1 MSQAR
6 HRHAQISNAPEHST
20 AYYFIEGLNELGI
33 EHLFCNFGTDHA
45 PTIEAMAE
53 RQKRGEK
60 VPNVMLCPHENTA
73 AHMAM
78 GYAAVTGRGQAV
90 LVHVDVGTANT
101 ANAMHNLFRSR
112 LPVLLMSGKAPYTSS
127 NELVGSRDTYVHFV
141 QEPIDQGSL
150 VRPYMKWE
158 WTLPSG
164 VVVKEALR
172 RAHTIMETKPAGP
185 VYFMAQRETLTQKWA
200 SDQIRSYAADQFS
213 QPQAGGADPATIA
226 QLADKLIAA
235 EHPILICGYAGQSK
249 NAPKLIEELAM
260 FAGIAVFEGNQ
271 TFNISHEFPCFLG
284 YSPNK
289 HLPKADVGL
298 LVDVDVPWFPADVS
312 HKDKSFW
319 AHIDVDTLKSAS
331 PMWTFPGNLRMQGDS
346 GVILGQLLEELK
358 KKATPKFKEAAKKRV
373 EAHTAERKAWRE
385 QRRQAGDQQG
395 QDRRDQPA
403 LSVRRAE
410 QAAQGRRHRLQR
422 RRPQRRRL
430 PAAARAAESEHLRAL
445 RRRRSR
451 LVRRHGARL
460 QARGARQDGGAGGRR
475 RRLLLRRPE
484 LGVRGGE
491 AVQAADPGAAARQH
505 RLVGG
510 EGIDAAGVPGG
521 RGQVGRQVPGEPDA
535 GRRVLQD
542 RRGVRRLWREGHRS
556 GRRAGGARS
565 RGERGARRPRGD
577 PARAGDE
584 AVGTTLS
591 PPSS

>member
-1 MSQAR
+1 MSQSA
-6 HRHAQISNAPEHST
+6 AAPKISNAPQHST

-53 RQKRGEK
+53 RQKNGEK

-141 QEPIDQGSL
+141 QEPIDQGAL

-185 VYFMAQRETLTQKWA
+185 VYFMAQRETLTEKWA
-200 SDQIRSYAADQFS
+200 NDQIRSYAGSDYS
-213 QPQAGGADPATIA
+213 QPQSGGADPAMIA
-226 QLADKLIAA
+226 QLADKLLAA
-235 EHPILICGYAGQSK
+235 EHPILVCGYAGQSK
-249 NAPKLIEELAM
+249 NAPKLIEELAA
-260 FAGIAVFEGNQ
+260 FAGIAVFEGNY

-312 HKDKSFW
+312 HSEKSFW

-346 GVILGQLLEELK
+346 GVILGQLLEALK
-358 KKATPKFKEAAKKRV
+358 AKATPKFKEAAAKRV
-373 EAHTAERKAWRE
+373 EALSAERKAWRE
-385 QRRQAGDQQG
+385 SVVKMAANKGKPDEINPHYLFAELNKQLKPDDMVFNEGVRNAGACAMQLTRPLPNTCVRSGGGGLGWSGGVALGAKLAAPDKMCVQVVGDGGFYFGGPSSVFSVAQQYKLPILVLLLDNTGWSAVKESTLRVFPQGEAKSSDKFQAGLM
-395 QDRRDQPA
+395 PN
-403 LSVRRAE
+403 AE
-410 QAAQGRRHRLQR
+410 FTKVAEAFGAYGEKVVN
-422 RRPQRRRL
+422 PDDL
-430 PAAARAAESEHLRAL
+430 PAALERCVKE
-445 RRRRSR
+445 
-451 LVRRHGARL
+451 
-460 QARGARQDGGAGGRR
+460 
-475 RRLLLRRPE
+475 
-484 LGVRGGE
+484 VRGGR
-491 AVQAADPGAAARQH
+491 AALLH
-505 RLVGG
+505 V
-510 EGIDAAGVPGG
+510 
-521 RGQVGRQVPGEPDA
+521 
-535 GRRVLQD
+535 RVTKL
-542 RRGVRRLWREGHRS
+542 
-556 GRRAGGARS
+556 
-565 RGERGARRPRGD
+565 
-577 PARAGDE
+577 
-584 AVGTTLS
+584 
-591 PPSS
+591 